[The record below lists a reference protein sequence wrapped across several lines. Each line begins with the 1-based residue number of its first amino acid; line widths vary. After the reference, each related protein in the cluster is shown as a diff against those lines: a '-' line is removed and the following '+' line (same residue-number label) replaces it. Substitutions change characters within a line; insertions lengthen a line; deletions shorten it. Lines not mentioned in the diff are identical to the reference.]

1 MTYENIKLK
10 KHDKFGEGEKESVI
24 DPFLKSFIEKLALK
38 YPQWTFEEVYATTNH
53 NTKTHE
59 AYRFNVV
66 DKREVLGTIDKEYTS
81 NGGWRYCVDNHRI
94 NGVRER
100 GRGMKTIHED
110 KALKHVGKFFGKKN
124 VNEKF
129 TEATQVIGSVLGQVH
144 NQKRWDLSHKWGALE
159 SHTQKFIHDNY
170 AMFTSTVVADIKQP
184 SDITNLEKLPFAIA
198 EFSSVDAMQE
208 ALRKGDAYIVF
219 IDGLNYSIQKG
230 KDPLEIKASEELPDF
245 MRRAVGLLKLVE
257 DNQVIDGVGVRANET
272 TFLVMPNNVS

>member
-10 KHDKFGEGEKESVI
+10 KHDKFGEGEKESII

-38 YPQWTFEEVYATTNH
+38 YPQWTFEEEHCNNKH
-53 NTKTHE
+53 DTKTYE
-59 AYRFNVV
+59 AYRFKVL
-66 DKREVLGTIDKEYTS
+66 DKREVLGTIDKEYIHGG
-81 NGGWRYCVDNHRI
+81 GGWRYCVDNDRI

-110 KALKHVGKFFGKKN
+110 KAIKHVGKFFGKKN

-129 TEATQVIGSVLGQVH
+129 TEATKVISNAVGNIH
-144 NQKRWDLSHKWGALE
+144 NQKRWDLSHKWDRVQ
-159 SHTQKFIHDNY
+159 SHAQKFIIENY
-170 AMFTSTVVADIKQP
+170 AQFVSGVTDKTVATSLEHLP
-184 SDITNLEKLPFAIA
+184 SCFA
-198 EFSSVDAMQE
+198 EYSSVDAMQD
-208 ALRKGDAYIVF
+208 ALQKGDAYIIF

-230 KDPLEIKASEELPDF
+230 KDPLEIKTSEELPDF

-257 DNQVIDGVGVRANET
+257 DNQVIDGVGARANET

>member
-38 YPQWTFEEVYATTNH
+38 YPQWTFEEVYNTANH
-53 NTKTHE
+53 NTKTYE
-59 AYRFNVV
+59 AYRFNIV
-66 DKREVLGTIDKEYTS
+66 DKREVLGTIDKDYIS
-81 NGGWRYCVDNHRI
+81 GGGWRYHVDNHRI
-94 NGVRER
+94 SSMRER
-100 GRGMKTIHED
+100 GSGMKTIHED
-110 KALKHVGKFFGKKN
+110 KAIKHVGKFFGKKN

-129 TEATQVIGSVLGQVH
+129 TEATQVISGVLGQVH
-144 NQKRWDLSHKWGALE
+144 NQKRWDLSHKWDALQE
-159 SHTQKFIHDNY
+159 HTQKFIYDNY
-170 AMFTSTVVADIKQP
+170 AMFASTVAGDKKP
-184 SDITNLEKLPFAIA
+184 SDNLEKLPFAIA

-230 KDPLEIKASEELPDF
+230 KEPLEIKTSEEMPDF

>member
-10 KHDKFGEGEKESVI
+10 KHDKFGEGEKESII
-24 DPFLKSFIEKLALK
+24 DPFLKSFVEKLALK
-38 YPQWTFEEVYATTNH
+38 YPQWVFEELHCSANH
-53 NTKTHE
+53 STKTCE
-59 AYRFNVV
+59 AYKFNVV
-66 DKREVLGTIDKEYTS
+66 DKREVLGSIDKEYMS
-81 NGGWRYCVDNHRI
+81 NGGWRYCIDNHRI
-94 NGVRER
+94 NGMRER

-129 TEATQVIGSVLGQVH
+129 TEATQAINGVLGHIH
-144 NQKRWDLSHKWGALE
+144 NQKRWDLSHKWDALQA
-159 SHTQKFIHDNY
+159 HTQKFIFENY
-170 AMFTSTVVADIKQP
+170 AMFASSVDVTTTKVKD
-184 SDITNLEKLPFAIA
+184 NLEKLPSSIA
-198 EFSSVDAMQE
+198 EFSSVDMMQE
-208 ALRKGDAYIVF
+208 SLRLGDAYIVF
-219 IDGLNYSIQKG
+219 IDGVNYSIQKG

>member
-38 YPQWTFEEVYATTNH
+38 YPQWTFEEVHCTTMGA
-53 NTKTHE
+53 TKTYE
-59 AYRFNVV
+59 AYRFNIV

-94 NGVRER
+94 NGMRER

-129 TEATQVIGSVLGQVH
+129 TEATQVIGGALGHIH
-144 NQKRWDLSHKWGALE
+144 NQKRWDLSHKWDRVQ
-159 SHTQKFIHDNY
+159 SHAQKFIVENY
-170 AMFTSTVVADIKQP
+170 AQFASGVTDKTVA
-184 SDITNLEKLPFAIA
+184 TNLEQLPSSFAQFI
-198 EFSSVDAMQE
+198 SVDEMQD
-208 ALRKGDAYIVF
+208 ALQKGDAYIVF
-219 IDGLNYSIQKG
+219 IDGVNYSVQKG
-230 KDPLEIKASEELPDF
+230 KDPLEIKTSEELPDF

-257 DNQVIDGVGVRANET
+257 DNLIPASKYWS
-272 TFLVMPNNVS
+272 LVKP

>member
-38 YPQWTFEEVYATTNH
+38 YPQWTFEEVHNTAIS
-53 NTKTHE
+53 NTKTYE
-59 AYRFNVV
+59 AYKFNVV
-66 DKREVLGTIDKEYTS
+66 DKREVLGSIDKEYTS

-110 KALKHVGKFFGKKN
+110 KALKHVSKFFGKKN

-129 TEATQVIGSVLGQVH
+129 TEATQTIGNAVGNIH
-144 NQKRWDLSHKWGALE
+144 NQKKWDLTHKWDAVKD
-159 SHTQKFIHDNY
+159 HAQQFIVENY
-170 AMFTSTVVADIKQP
+170 AQFASGVTDKTVASKLEQLPSCHAD
-184 SDITNLEKLPFAIA
+184 
-198 EFSSVDAMQE
+198 FSSVDAMQE

-219 IDGLNYSIQKG
+219 IDGVNYSIQKG
-230 KDPLEIKASEELPDF
+230 KDPLEIKTSEELPDF

>member
-10 KHDKFGEGEKESVI
+10 KHDKFGEGEKESII
-24 DPFLKSFIEKLALK
+24 DPFLKSFVEKLALK
-38 YPQWTFEEVYATTNH
+38 YPQWTFEEVHNTANH
-53 NTKTHE
+53 NNKTYE

-129 TEATQVIGSVLGQVH
+129 TEATQVIGSALGSIH
-144 NQKRWDLSHKWGALE
+144 NQKRWDLSHKWEAL
-159 SHTQKFIHDNY
+159 STHTQKFIHDNY
-170 AMFTSTVVADIKQP
+170 AMFASSVTISKP
-184 SDITNLEKLPFAIA
+184 SDTTNLEKLPSAIA

-219 IDGLNYSIQKG
+219 IDGVNYSIQKG

-272 TFLVMPNNVS
+272 TFLVMPNNVR

>member
-38 YPQWTFEEVYATTNH
+38 YPQWTFEEVYNTANH
-53 NTKTHE
+53 STKTYE

-66 DKREVLGTIDKEYTS
+66 DKREVLGIIDKEYTS
-81 NGGWRYCVDNHRI
+81 GGGWRYCVDNHRI

-129 TEATQVIGSVLGQVH
+129 TEATQVIGSALGQIH
-144 NQKRWDLSHKWGALE
+144 NSKRWDLSHKWDALKDYA
-159 SHTQKFIHDNY
+159 QQFIVENY
-170 AMFTSTVVADIKQP
+170 AQFASGVTDTTVASKLEQLP
-184 SDITNLEKLPFAIA
+184 SSHA
-198 EFSSVDAMQE
+198 EFISVDAMQE

-219 IDGLNYSIQKG
+219 IDGVNYSIQKG

-257 DNQVIDGVGVRANET
+257 DNQVIDGVGVRASET

>member
-38 YPQWTFEEVYATTNH
+38 YPQWTFEESYCNNNH
-53 NTKTHE
+53 NDKTYE

-66 DKREVLGTIDKEYTS
+66 DKREVLGTIDKEYI
-81 NGGWRYCVDNHRI
+81 NGGGGWRYCVDNHRI

-110 KALKHVGKFFGKKN
+110 KAIKHVGKFFGKKN

-129 TEATQVIGSVLGQVH
+129 TEATQVISGALGHIH
-144 NQKRWDLSHKWGALE
+144 NQKRWDLSHKWE
-159 SHTQKFIHDNY
+159 RVQSHAQKFIVENY
-170 AMFTSTVVADIKQP
+170 AQFASTITDSKIV
-184 SDITNLEKLPFAIA
+184 TNLEQLPSSFA
-198 EFSSVDAMQE
+198 EFSSVDAMQN
-208 ALRKGDAYIVF
+208 ALQKGDAYIVF

>member
-38 YPQWTFEEVYATTNH
+38 YPQWTFEEVYNTANH
-53 NTKTHE
+53 SNKTYE
-59 AYRFNVV
+59 AYRFNIV
-66 DKREVLGTIDKEYTS
+66 DKREVLGTIDKDYI
-81 NGGWRYCVDNHRI
+81 NGGGWRYCVDNHRI
-94 NGVRER
+94 SSMRER
-100 GRGMKTIHED
+100 GSGMKTIHED
-110 KALKHVGKFFGKKN
+110 KALKHIGKFFGKKN

-129 TEATQVIGSVLGQVH
+129 NEANGVLINALGHIH
-144 NQKRWDLSHKWGALE
+144 NQKRWDLSHTWDALQE
-159 SHTQKFIHDNY
+159 HTQKFIYENY
-170 AMFTSTVVADIKQP
+170 AQFTSSITHMERP
-184 SDITNLEKLPFAIA
+184 SDATRLEKLPSVIA
-198 EFSSVDAMQE
+198 EFNSVDGMQD

-230 KDPLEIKASEELPDF
+230 KDPLEIKTSEELPDF

-272 TFLVMPNNVS
+272 TFLVAPNNVS

>member
-10 KHDKFGEGEKESVI
+10 KHDMFGEGEKESVI

-38 YPQWTFEEVYATTNH
+38 YPQWTFEEVHMSTDR
-53 NTKTHE
+53 TKKIHE

-66 DKREVLGTIDKEYTS
+66 DKREVLGTIDKEYAS

-129 TEATQVIGSVLGQVH
+129 TEASTTIINAVGSIH
-144 NQKRWDLSHKWGALE
+144 NQKRWELSQKWDGLQE
-159 SHTQKFIHDNY
+159 HTQKFIYDHY
-170 AMFTSTVVADIKQP
+170 AMFASTVAGDKKP
-184 SDITNLEKLPFAIA
+184 SDNLEKLPSCMA
-198 EFSSVDAMQE
+198 EFNSVDAMQE

-257 DNQVIDGVGVRANET
+257 DNQVIDGVGIRANET
-272 TFLVMPNNVS
+272 TFLVAPNNVS